1 MGKGRQSG
9 PERRFRPGSRP
20 RNGVRRETGELSTLV
35 SQPAPSSSWKQEVN
49 RRLAAH
55 RKRNDFSVAEEAPPA
70 EAQSAASS
78 RAAQAAARVAARYA
92 KAPSYSEMHAAEAR
106 AALRAAEAATRAALE
121 AQAAAQLALANLEL
135 AAEEDTA
142 REEEAANRR
151 TTRSSARKAK
161 ESEAISATSAPSAA
175 VAVQPLEI
183 RWEPDMPVRSA
194 GPQSASA
201 TYDPQR
207 AGEAQEDWWAT
218 SARPDEAEQA
228 IEPVEAAQPIHAN
241 LIEFPRELVATRR
254 VRPRLAGTRHEDMG
268 DLFGQLSIFEVDPS
282 TISIEPTGPAAESAS
297 PAPSWSGPAWSS
309 IALDD
314 LPEVAEAPSEAAST
328 LHLAPLSLR
337 LMATVVDTALIV
349 GLVGAA
355 AALAAGRMQHPPA
368 MKAAEV
374 AAIAALLVT
383 GLLYN
388 ALFLALGKATPGM
401 MYARISLCTFDD
413 ECPSRAQMRGRLG
426 AMLLSLLPVGLGMVW
441 AVFDDDH
448 LCWHDR
454 LSRTYLR
461 KC

>member
-1 MGKGRQSG
+1 
-9 PERRFRPGSRP
+9 
-20 RNGVRRETGELSTLV
+20 
-35 SQPAPSSSWKQEVN
+35 
-49 RRLAAH
+49 
-55 RKRNDFSVAEEAPPA
+55 
-70 EAQSAASS
+70 
-78 RAAQAAARVAARYA
+78 
-92 KAPSYSEMHAAEAR
+92 
-106 AALRAAEAATRAALE
+106 
-121 AQAAAQLALANLEL
+121 
-135 AAEEDTA
+135 
-142 REEEAANRR
+142 
-151 TTRSSARKAK
+151 
-161 ESEAISATSAPSAA
+161 
-175 VAVQPLEI
+175 
-183 RWEPDMPVRSA
+183 MPVRSA
-194 GPQSASA
+194 GPLSASA
-201 TYDPQR
+201 SREPLM
-207 AGEAQEDWWAT
+207 AGEAPEDWWAT
-218 SARPDEAEQA
+218 SARPDAEQA

-254 VRPRLAGTRHEDMG
+254 VRPRLPGSRHEEMG

-282 TISIEPTGPAAESAS
+282 TISIEPTAPAAESAS
-297 PAPSWSGPAWSS
+297 PLPSWSGPAWSS

-314 LPEVAEAPSEAAST
+314 LPEQAEAPSEAAST

-355 AALAAGRMQHPPA
+355 AALVAGSMAHPLA
-368 MKAAEV
+368 MKVAEV
-374 AAIAALLVT
+374 AAIAALLMT